1 MANKLSLNLTKTK
14 WALFYP
20 EKKKGR
26 IANDLP
32 KLCIDNF
39 EVKRKSVTKFLG
51 IYIEENLIWK
61 YHIEYVC
68 NKVSKSIVTMFKSRN
83 SLSKK
88 LMKQLY
94 FSFIHGYLNYVNI
107 AWASTN
113 KSNLISLYRHQ
124 KHAIR
129 IIYDKDRFAHTKPL
143 FKYAKALT
151 VYKINL
157 IQILHLMLKCKDK
170 TTPFVFHNS

>member
-1 MANKLSLNLTKTK
+1 
-14 WALFYP
+14 
-20 EKKKGR
+20 
-26 IANDLP
+26 
-32 KLCIDNF
+32 
-39 EVKRKSVTKFLG
+39 
-51 IYIEENLIWK
+51 
-61 YHIEYVC
+61 
-68 NKVSKSIVTMFKSRN
+68 MFKSRN

-151 VYKINL
+151 VYEINL

-170 TTPFVFHNS
+170 TTPFVFHNSQTLKPPNKYSFGTDNLLFISLKRTKFGQFCISFLGPYLWNKILTIIRYLKID